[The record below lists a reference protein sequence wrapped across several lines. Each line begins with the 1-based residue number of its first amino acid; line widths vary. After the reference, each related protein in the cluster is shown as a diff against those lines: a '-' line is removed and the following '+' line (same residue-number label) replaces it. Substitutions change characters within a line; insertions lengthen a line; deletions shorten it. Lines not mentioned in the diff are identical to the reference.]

1 MGIKQWLKCGVLDK
15 GVFEETESGTPQG
28 GVISPL
34 LANIAL
40 HGMIDDIVNHFPRT
54 KRRKDGSTNWDY
66 KPGIIRYADD
76 FVVLH
81 EDYDVILQCKEL
93 IAQWL
98 EQVGLEIKPSKTRI
112 CHTLKDVKVNGKIR
126 SRIRLPWIQHQVIPY
141 WETPLCQNR
150 MEEKP
155 WIQNSNQTQQEEN
168 TSSSR
173 GNQRGYQNQ

>member
-1 MGIKQWLKCGVLDK
+1 MRLKCGVLDK

-40 HGMIDDIVNHFPRT
+40 HGMIDDIVNHFPCT
-54 KRRKDGSTNWDY
+54 KRRKDG
-66 KPGIIRYADD
+66 
-76 FVVLH
+76 
-81 EDYDVILQCKEL
+81 
-93 IAQWL
+93 
-98 EQVGLEIKPSKTRI
+98 
-112 CHTLKDVKVNGKIR
+112 R

-155 WIQNSNQTQQEEN
+155 RIQNSNQTQQEEN